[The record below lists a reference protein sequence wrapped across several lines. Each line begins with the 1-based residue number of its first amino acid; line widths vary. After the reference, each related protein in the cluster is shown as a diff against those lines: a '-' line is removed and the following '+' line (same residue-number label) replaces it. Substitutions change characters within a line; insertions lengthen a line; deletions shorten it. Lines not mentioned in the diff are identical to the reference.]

1 MVGTMR
7 ILIVEDDSLVG
18 DGLMRGLR
26 HLGFAPEWV
35 RDGEAGRAALAED
48 FDAVVLDLSL
58 PRLDGLSLLRTIRAR
73 GNAVPVLV
81 LTARDA
87 TAEKIDGLDAG
98 ADDYLVKPAELGELA
113 ARLRALIRR
122 RHGQASPA
130 LRIGDVELDPAARR
144 VRKAGETVELSAG
157 ELQVLEA
164 LMRSAGRVVSK
175 TQLEAALYGWNEGVE
190 SNVVEVHIH
199 HLRRKLGNDFIRTL
213 RGIGYMVEKAPA

>member
-1 MVGTMR
+1 MMSVMR

-35 RDGEAGRAALAED
+35 RDGEAARAALGEE
-48 FDAVVLDLSL
+48 FEAVVLDLGL
-58 PRLDGLSLLRTIRAR
+58 PRLDGLSLLRMIRAR

-98 ADDYLVKPAELGELA
+98 ADDYLVKPAELDELA

-122 RHGQASPA
+122 HHGQLSPA

-144 VRKAGETVELSAG
+144 VHKAGEAVELSAG
-157 ELQVLEA
+157 ELLVLET
-164 LMRSAGRVVSK
+164 LMQSAGRVVSK
-175 TQLEAALYGWNEGVE
+175 ARLEAALYGWSEGVE
-190 SNVVEVHIH
+190 SNVVEVHVH
-199 HLRRKLGNDFIRTL
+199 RLRRKLGNDFIRTL
-213 RGIGYMVEKAPA
+213 RGIGYMVEKE